1 MSNYK
6 VEGKILINQDPDRT
20 EITIVTD
27 NGLNIIRP
35 RVQGNHINKSD
46 DELIELGLREF
57 YKQHFA
63 DKFQNESIESLNE
76 KVKEIDTIYDEVNQV
91 RDEIKSVHNEV
102 TQLSKV
108 VFAKDLTE
116 EEKEELNSQYPEYQV
131 GASYQVGDVIN
142 YNGELYEVVQ
152 EHTSQDDWKP
162 DSTLS
167 LYTPYLK
174 GEIADKEVVHEWKQP
189 LGAHD
194 AYQTGDK
201 VLFEGKVYESTKDAN
216 TWSPTGYPDAWQ
228 LVEQE

>member
-1 MSNYK
+1 MFKVSNSL
-6 VEGKILINQDPDRT
+6 LISQNPDIT
-20 EITIVTD
+20 EITLVTD
-27 NGLNIIRP
+27 NSMNIIRP

-57 YKQHFA
+57 YKKYFA

-76 KVKEIDTIYDEVNQV
+76 KVKEIDTIYDEVSQV

-102 TQLSKV
+102 TNLSKV
-108 VFAKDLTE
+108 VFAKDLTDE
-116 EEKEELNSQYPEYQV
+116 ERDNLLNQYPEYEV
-131 GASYQVGDVIN
+131 GASYQASDVIN
-142 YNGELYEVVQ
+142 YNGELYKVVQ

-174 GEIADKEVVHEWKQP
+174 GEIADKEIVHEWQQP
-189 LGAHD
+189 SGAHD

-201 VLFEGKVYESTKDAN
+201 VLFEGKVYESIIDAN
-216 TWSPTGYPDAWQ
+216 TWSPEGYPPGWE
-228 LVEQE
+228 LVGQESA

>member
-1 MSNYK
+1 MFK
-6 VEGKILINQDPDRT
+6 VNNSLLVSQNPDVT
-20 EITIVTD
+20 EITLVTD
-27 NGLNIIRP
+27 NGMNIIRP
-35 RVQGNHINKSD
+35 RVVGHHINKSD

-76 KVKEIDTIYDEVNQV
+76 KVKEIDVIYEDVSQV

-102 TQLSKV
+102 VQLSKV
-108 VFAKDLTE
+108 VFAKDLTD
-116 EEKEELNSQYPEYQV
+116 EEKEELTSQYPDYEV
-131 GASYQVGDVIN
+131 GASYQAGDVIN
-142 YNGELYEVVQ
+142 YNGELYEVIQ
-152 EHTSQDDWKP
+152 EHTSQADWQP

-174 GEIADKEVVHEWKQP
+174 GEIADKEVVHEWQQP

-201 VLFEGKVYESTKDAN
+201 VLFDGQVYESTKDAN
-216 TWSPTGYPDAWQ
+216 TWSPTDYPDAWR

>member
-1 MSNYK
+1 MFK
-6 VEGKILINQDPDRT
+6 VNNSLLVSQNPDVT
-20 EITIVTD
+20 EITLVAD
-27 NGLNIIRP
+27 NGMNIIRP
-35 RVQGNHINKSD
+35 RVSGNHINKPD
-46 DELIELGLREF
+46 DELIEMGLREF

-63 DKFQNESIESLNE
+63 NKFQNEEIDNLNE
-76 KVKEIDTIYDEVNQV
+76 KVKEIDAIYEEVSQV

-116 EEKEELNSQYPEYQV
+116 EEKDNLLSQYKKYEIGVAYKP
-131 GASYQVGDVIN
+131 GTVIN

-152 EHTSQDDWKP
+152 PHTSEAHYKP

-174 GEIADKEVVHEWKQP
+174 GEIADKEVVHEWQQP

-216 TWSPTGYPDAWQ
+216 TWSPTGYPDAWR
-228 LVEQE
+228 LVEQQ

>member
-1 MSNYK
+1 MFKVSNSL
-6 VEGKILINQDPDRT
+6 LISQNPDIT
-20 EITIVTD
+20 EITLVTD
-27 NGLNIIRP
+27 NSMNIIRP

-76 KVKEIDTIYDEVNQV
+76 KVKEIDSIYEEVSQV
-91 RDEIKSVHNEV
+91 RDEIELVHNEV
-102 TQLSKV
+102 TNLSKV
-108 VFAKDLTE
+108 VFAKDLTDE
-116 EEKEELNSQYPEYQV
+116 ERDNLLNQYPEYEV
-131 GASYQVGDVIN
+131 GASYQASDVIN
-142 YNGELYEVVQ
+142 YNGELYKVVQ

-162 DSTLS
+162 DSTPS

-174 GEIADKEVVHEWKQP
+174 GEIDDKEVVHEWQQP

-216 TWSPTGYPDAWQ
+216 TWSPTDYPDAWR

>member
-1 MSNYK
+1 MFKVSNSL
-6 VEGKILINQDPDRT
+6 LITQNPDVT
-20 EITIVTD
+20 EITLVTD
-27 NGLNIIRP
+27 NSMNIIRP
-35 RVQGNHINKSD
+35 RVAGNHINKSD

-57 YKQHFA
+57 YKQYFA

-76 KVKEIDTIYDEVNQV
+76 KVKEIDSIYDEVSRV

-102 TQLSKV
+102 TNLSKV
-108 VFAKDLTE
+108 VFAKDLTA
-116 EEKEELNSQYPEYQV
+116 EEKEELISQYPVYEA
-131 GASYQVGDVIN
+131 GASYRAGDVIN
-142 YNGELYEVVQ
+142 YNGELYRVIQ

-162 DSTLS
+162 DSTPS

-174 GEIADKEVVHEWKQP
+174 GEIADKEIVHEWRQP

-201 VLFEGKVYESTKDAN
+201 VLFEGKVYESTMDGN
-216 TWSPTGYPDAWQ
+216 TWSPEDYPQGWE

>member
-1 MSNYK
+1 MFKVSNSL
-6 VEGKILINQDPDRT
+6 LISQNPDVT
-20 EITIVTD
+20 EITLITD
-27 NGLNIIRP
+27 NGMNIIRP

-57 YKQHFA
+57 YKKYFA

-76 KVKEIDTIYDEVNQV
+76 KVKEIDVIYDEVSQV

-102 TQLSKV
+102 TNLSKV
-108 VFAKDLTE
+108 VFAKDLTD
-116 EEKEELNSQYPEYQV
+116 EEKEELISQYPVYEV
-131 GASYQVGDVIN
+131 GASYRAGDVIN
-142 YNGELYEVVQ
+142 YNGELYRVVQ

-162 DSTLS
+162 DSTPS

-174 GEIADKEVVHEWKQP
+174 GEIDDKEVVYEWQQP
-189 LGAHD
+189 SGAHD
-194 AYQTGDK
+194 AYQIGDK

-216 TWSPTGYPDAWQ
+216 TWSPTDYPDAWR

>member
-1 MSNYK
+1 MFK
-6 VEGKILINQDPDRT
+6 VNNSLLVSQNPDVT
-20 EITIVTD
+20 EITLITD
-27 NGLNIIRP
+27 NGMNIIRP

-57 YKQHFA
+57 YKQYFA

-76 KVKEIDTIYDEVNQV
+76 KVKEIDSIYEEVSQV

-102 TQLSKV
+102 TNLSKV
-108 VFAKDLTE
+108 VFAKDLTA
-116 EEKEELNSQYPEYQV
+116 EEKEELISQYPVYEA
-131 GASYQVGDVIN
+131 GASYRAGDVIN
-142 YNGELYEVVQ
+142 YNGELYRVIQ
-152 EHTSQDDWKP
+152 EHTSQNDWKP
-162 DSTLS
+162 DSTPS

-174 GEIADKEVVHEWKQP
+174 GEIADKEIVHEWRQP

-201 VLFEGKVYESTKDAN
+201 VLFEGKVYESTMDGN
-216 TWSPTGYPDAWQ
+216 TWSPEDYPQGWE